1 LRDIRIP
8 RVISEYVIENLNA
21 PAILVGCR
29 ATDLLISKPCCEYD
43 ILVLSDGNRPHEV
56 MKIGSHWV
64 ELLRVPSNSKLLTT
78 IPESVNRVVLN
89 DMYDIRFSSV
99 RDTVINN
106 ATRISTKTAI
116 ARKLLITCLMRIPEI
131 DRTSQKFPVISS
143 MLLKI
148 SAYEI
153 IESLI
158 LFYGL
163 TALSLHQL
171 ELVRRY
177 LEPNH
182 YETESIS
189 LALEIIGVERAT
201 NSVLRRSIPSYSRL
215 AVDRYDRP
223 LIEAKIDF
231 LYRSVMIADCYYYV
245 GKICSDIVKSQSSEY
260 WHKYKKLIQTGMDL
274 SIDLE
279 HIQRWSSEIRVV
291 TKQLLESHR
300 TVKAG

>member
-1 LRDIRIP
+1 MRDIRVP
-8 RVISEYVIENLNA
+8 RVISEYVIKNLNA

-43 ILVLSDGNRPHEV
+43 ILVLTDGNRPHEV

-64 ELLRVPSNSKLLTT
+64 ELLRVPSNSKLLPI

-89 DMYDIRFSSV
+89 DMYDIRFSSL
-99 RDTVINN
+99 RETVINN
-106 ATRISTKTAI
+106 ATRLSTKTAI
-116 ARKLLITCLMRIPEI
+116 ARKLLITCLMRNPEI
-131 DRTSQKFPVISS
+131 DRTSQKFPAISS

-245 GKICSDIVKSQSSEY
+245 GKICSDIVKSQSGEY
-260 WHKYKKLIQTGMDL
+260 WHRYKKLIQTGMDL
-274 SIDLE
+274 SIDVE
-279 HIQRWSSEIRVV
+279 HIQRWSSEIRIVA
-291 TKQLLESHR
+291 KQLLESHR
-300 TVKAG
+300 TVKVG